1 VAALVAGDQV
11 LMDYGDTYWDVPF
24 DAETEKFMVQPVIN
38 GVNHFGPE
46 EVLPE
51 DSEEEEVRCAC
62 LSHSCL
68 SPCLPTGA

>member
-1 VAALVAGDQV
+1 
-11 LMDYGDTYWDVPF
+11 
-24 DAETEKFMVQPVIN
+24 
-38 GVNHFGPE
+38 
-46 EVLPE
+46 VLPE